1 MRPNA
6 FCKSTWNRAGS
17 GTRETCSIGR
27 GHSNIPDT
35 VGVKVNNNNKNRDIG
50 VGIIRSGRAAYTA
63 LAVYLEGR
71 KKLSGRSGA

>member
-1 MRPNA
+1 MRTKA

-17 GTRETCSIGR
+17 GTRETLSIGCD
-27 GHSNIPDT
+27 HSNSPDT
-35 VGVKVNNNNKNRDIG
+35 VGVKVNSNVKNRDIG